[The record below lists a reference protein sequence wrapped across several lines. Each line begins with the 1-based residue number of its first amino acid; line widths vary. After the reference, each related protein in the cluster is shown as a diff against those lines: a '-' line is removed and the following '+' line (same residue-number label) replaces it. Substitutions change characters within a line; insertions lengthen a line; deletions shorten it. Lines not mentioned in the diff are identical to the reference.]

1 MSGSCYLT
9 SAGREMALLRMK
21 LIDPGGVKPT
31 LVTSVTPYVHLL
43 AAGK

>member
-21 LIDPGGVKPT
+21 LTDPGGVKP
-31 LVTSVTPYVHLL
+31 VTSVTPYVRLL